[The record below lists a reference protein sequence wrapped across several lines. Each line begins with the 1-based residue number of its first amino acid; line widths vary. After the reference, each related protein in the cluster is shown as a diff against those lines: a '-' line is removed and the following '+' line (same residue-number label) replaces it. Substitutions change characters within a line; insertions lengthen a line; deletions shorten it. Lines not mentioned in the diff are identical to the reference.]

1 MKTNVLYSFL
11 QRNDYLLIAGI
22 ITLTLI
28 TFALTLVPAEMLSQ
42 NKIWSYD
49 KVGHLLLFGSWTLL
63 LGLYHNISQENNT
76 NFWIIFLLGLGFGV
90 LIEFLQYSLPSINRH
105 ADIYD
110 VLFDA
115 IGCLLAIVVLK
126 KVIPEK

>member
-1 MKTNVLYSFL
+1 MKTHLLYSFL
-11 QRNDYLLIAGI
+11 QRNDYLLIVGI
-22 ITLTLI
+22 IALTLVTLT
-28 TFALTLVPAEMLSQ
+28 LTLVPAEMLSQ

-49 KVGHLLLFGSWTLL
+49 KVGHMLLFGGWTLL
-63 LGLYHNISQENNT
+63 LGLYHNISQQNTT
-76 NFWIIFLLGLGFGV
+76 NFWIIFIIGLSFGI
-90 LIEFLQYSLPSINRH
+90 LIELLQYSLPSINRH

-115 IGCLLAIVVLK
+115 IGCLVAIFVLK